1 MSAHVQDFEDTLS
14 VRESYDYIICGIMA
28 ALEE

>member
-1 MSAHVQDFEDTLS
+1 MSAHVQDFEELS
-14 VRESYDYIICGIMA
+14 VQESFDYIICGIMA